1 MQFKYFSAYTCT
13 KCIINLQLGLQP
25 IHQAALCGNAKLLDM
40 LIEQFDVDPQE
51 KADVSQM
58 N

>member
-1 MQFKYFSAYTCT
+1 MHT
-13 KCIINLQLGLQP
+13 INLQLGLQP

-40 LIEQFDVDPQE
+40 LIEQFGVDPQE